1 MTGIWHA
8 EICLREL
15 SDGMLSMLYRAE
27 RVHEELKLYLGKE
40 ALLLISTPWT
50 KYANDMPRQRCG
62 RRTGEMRARLC
73 AEATTRCSSY
83 IDVSIVG
90 GRNQKQMVAGI
101 LRAAT

>member
-15 SDGMLSMLYRAE
+15 SDGMLSMLYRAERAME

-73 AEATTRCSSY
+73 AGDIALLE
-83 IDVSIVG
+83 
-90 GRNQKQMVAGI
+90 
-101 LRAAT
+101 LH